1 MRNALIIIS
10 ILLPVFGG
18 LLLLLV
24 SPKSERTRR
33 IWCEVTACA
42 TSAVVLFL
50 LLGGPVLP
58 FRVYSF
64 TRGYHI
70 SFQLDG
76 LGMLFAGMVASMWP
90 FVTLYAYEYMDH
102 AEHKNGFFAFYI
114 MTYGITLGVCFSGN
128 ILTLYVFYEM
138 LSLVTIPLVTH
149 YRDRESMFAGRVY
162 AGYVIGGAAAA
173 LITVMVTTMF
183 ASPAF
188 TLGGHSFH
196 ELPANFM
203 LLLYLI
209 GFFGF
214 GVKAAVMPFHIWL
227 PTASVAPTPVTAL
240 LHAVAVV
247 NSGVFA
253 IMRLTWYV
261 FSPTVLMG
269 TWAQKV
275 ALTVSFGTLLL
286 AAAGA
291 LRERHFKRRLAFS
304 TVSNLS
310 YMLYG
315 VLLLNPEGF
324 TAGMAHMLFH
334 GIIKMSLFLCAGAFM
349 HQSGRSYVYEI
360 NGAGRK
366 MPITFTFYTLGALS
380 LTGIPLLCGF
390 VSKWNL
396 LLAGAKAGTVP
407 AYIGEACLIT
417 AAFFCAIYTLSVS
430 VRAFF
435 PVLEED
441 RWKDKDLKDPGWRM
455 LLPIGV
461 FTVAN
466 IVLGIFPGPVMDF
479 LGRVAAG
486 LI

>member
-10 ILLPVFGG
+10 ILLPIFGG
-18 LLLLLV
+18 LMLLFAH
-24 SPKSERTRR
+24 PESERARR
-33 IWCEVTACA
+33 IWCEAVACV
-42 TSAVVLFL
+42 TSAVVLCL
-50 LLGGPVLP
+50 LLGGPVDP

-70 SFQLDG
+70 AFHLDG

-90 FVTLYAYEYMDH
+90 FVTLYAYEYM
-102 AEHKNGFFAFYI
+102 EHSANRNGFFAFYI

-149 YRDRESMFAGRVY
+149 YQDRDSMFAGRVY

-183 ASPAF
+183 AAPAF
-188 TLGGHSFH
+188 TIGGHSFH
-196 ELPANFM
+196 ELPVNFM
-203 LLLYLI
+203 LLLYVI

-261 FSPTVLMG
+261 FSPQTLMG
-269 TWAQKV
+269 TWAHKV
-275 ALTVSFGTLLL
+275 ALTASFVTLFL

-315 VLLLNPEGF
+315 VMLLNPEGF

-349 HQSGRSYVYEI
+349 HQSGCSYVYEI

-366 MPITFTFYTLGALS
+366 MPFTFTFYTLGALS

-396 LLAGAKAGTVP
+396 LLAGAVAGTVFS
-407 AYIGEACLIT
+407 YIGEACLIA

-430 VRAFF
+430 LRAFF

-441 RWKDKDLKDPGWRM
+441 RWKKKDLEDPGWRM

-466 IVLGIFPGPVMDF
+466 VILGIFPGPVMDF

-486 LI
+486 AI